1 MGRNLLCLAQLLLCV
16 PAVHAGID
24 HPVPIDNSGIWAR
37 SNQNLLRYGALIG
50 DIALAVWEGGETRLG
65 KSAWQ
70 SIDSVALAGV
80 TAEAGKRIFGRLRPS
95 ETSDPHQWFQ
105 GGRSFPSGE
114 VAEISSIVTPY
125 VLEYGH
131 DHPAVY
137 ALELLPLYDAI
148 ARVKVGAHWQT
159 DVLAG
164 WALGTATGY
173 LAQRRESPFILGVLP
188 HGFSVG
194 LKKQF

>member
-1 MGRNLLCLAQLLLCV
+1 MRRALAIFVLPLFAGV
-16 PAVHAGID
+16 VHAGID
-24 HPVPIDNSGIWAR
+24 HPVEVDNSGIWAR

-50 DIALAVWEGGETRLG
+50 DIAFAVWEGGESRIG

-70 SIDSVALAGV
+70 SIDSVALAGLS
-80 TAEAGKRIFGRLRPS
+80 AEAGKRIFGRLRPS
-95 ETSDPHQWFQ
+95 ETNDPNQWFQ

-137 ALELLPLYDAI
+137 ALELLPAYDAI
-148 ARVKVGAHWQT
+148 ARVKVGEHWQT

-173 LAQRRESPFILGVLP
+173 LAHGRDNPFILGVLP

-194 LKKQF
+194 FKKQF

>member
-1 MGRNLLCLAQLLLCV
+1 MFIARFLCLALFLSGAPAQAGVDHRV
-16 PAVHAGID
+16 PV
-24 HPVPIDNSGIWAR
+24 DNSGPWAR

-50 DIALAVWEGGETRLG
+50 DISFALWEGGDTRIG
-65 KSAWQ
+65 KAAWQ
-70 SIDSVALAGV
+70 SVDSVALAGIA
-80 TAEAGKRIFGRLRPS
+80 AEAGKRVFGRLRPA
-95 ETSDPHQWFQ
+95 ETSDPNRWFQ

-125 VLEYGH
+125 ILEYGR
-131 DHPAVY
+131 DHPGVY
-137 ALELLPLYDAI
+137 ALELLPAYDAI

-159 DVLAG
+159 DVLVG

-173 LAQRRESPFILGVLP
+173 LASKRDSPFILRVLP

-194 LKKQF
+194 FKRNF